1 MMQENSPCGVFV
13 KESKLLFNMVAKQA
27 VTSNVNWLAML
38 DTLEHTDQ
46 GLYAGVIAHSEE
58 KQHKNTQHFGF
69 GFNKVSWLCS
79 TSNDK
84 PD

>member
-1 MMQENSPCGVFV
+1 MMQENSPCGIFA

-27 VTSNVNWLAML
+27 VIISNVNWLAML
-38 DTLEHTDQ
+38 NTLDQ
-46 GLYAGVIAHSEE
+46 GLCAGVIAHREQ